1 MSFTLSKNFLVIVTA
16 LASMAVAAP
25 ADLFDL
31 APYYP
36 ASQYALDGSYI
47 VRLKDGCSL
56 QDHLNFVPGLLDLII
71 LKLPFNLGYSAG
83 LLDVTLNLVRQDKC
97 VQYVEQNSGGEWLDL
112 EAQADTEAYNS
123 SSILESRDA
132 DAGVGYA
139 LKYLS
144 SNVKNPADDSY
155 FYLAN
160 SGAGVDLYIMDSG
173 INGKAP
179 EFEGRVT
186 DLINRSDDPSFNDKR
201 NHGTGVAGC
210 AGSRTYGAAK
220 KPNLLNVK
228 IKTTA
233 DVVIAALGDV
243 VNRHNS
249 QKSVS
254 GFKGSIINMSFRT
267 GASQTA
273 SEALKQAFD
282 AGIAMVAAAG
292 NDGEDASGTFPC
304 NSGYTTCIGSS
315 GSDYR
320 LAASSNRGQ
329 AVDFV
334 ASGDNVYTVANA
346 GNAPIRQS
354 GTSFAAPYAA
364 GVLAVFYGYQGP
376 NLSPSDAADLLFYN
390 ADADYIENMPA
401 DQANFMINSG
411 FRKATGGQP
420 YRMGL

>member
-1 MSFTLSKNFLVIVTA
+1 M
-16 LASMAVAAP
+16 
-25 ADLFDL
+25 
-31 APYYP
+31 
-36 ASQYALDGSYI
+36 
-47 VRLKDGCSL
+47 
-56 QDHLNFVPGLLDLII
+56 
-71 LKLPFNLGYSAG
+71 
-83 LLDVTLNLVRQDKC
+83 RQDKC
-97 VQYVEQNSGGEWLDL
+97 VQYVEQNSGGEWFDL
-112 EAQADTEAYNS
+112 EDQADTEAYNLTS
-123 SSILESRDA
+123 VLESRDV
-132 DAGVGYA
+132 DASVGYG

-155 FYLAN
+155 HYLAN

-173 INGKAP
+173 INGAAP

-186 DLINRSDDPSFNDKR
+186 DLINRSDDPGFNDAR
-201 NHGTGVAGC
+201 DHGTGVAGC

-228 IKTTA
+228 IKTTT
-233 DVVIAALGDV
+233 DVFIAALGDV

-254 GFKGSIINMSFRT
+254 GFKGSVINMSFGT

-273 SEALKQAFD
+273 SEALKQAFN

-292 NDGEDASGTFPC
+292 NSGKDASGVFPC

-315 GSDYR
+315 GSNYR

-334 ASGDNVYTVANA
+334 ASGDGVFSVSNA
-346 GNAPIRQS
+346 GNAPVRKY

-376 NLSPSDAADLLFYN
+376 NLSPSDAAELLFYN
-390 ADADYIENMPA
+390 ADGDYIEDMPA

-411 FRKATGGQP
+411 FQKATGGQP
-420 YRMGL
+420 YRMGF

>member
-1 MSFTLSKNFLVIVTA
+1 MSFSLSKNFLAVVAA
-16 LASMAVAAP
+16 LAGTAMAAQAS
-25 ADLFDL
+25 LLDL

-36 ASQYALDGSYI
+36 ASQYAIDGSYI

-56 QDHLNFVPGLLDLII
+56 QDHLNLVPGLLDLTI
-71 LKLPFNLGYSAG
+71 LELPFNLGYSAG
-83 LLDVTLNLVRQDKC
+83 LLDVTLDLVRQDKC
-97 VQYVEQNSGGEWLDL
+97 VQYVEQNSGGEWLGL
-112 EAQADTEAYNS
+112 EDQADVEAYNS
-123 SSILESRDA
+123 TSILEPRDV

-144 SNVKNPADDSY
+144 SNMKNPADDSY
-155 FYLAN
+155 HYLAN

-173 INGKAP
+173 INGAVP

-186 DLINRSDDPSFNDKR
+186 DFINRSDDPGFNDR
-201 NHGTGVAGC
+201 QDHGTSVASC
-210 AGSRTYGAAK
+210 AGSRTYGSAK
-220 KPNLLNVK
+220 KPNLLNAK
-228 IKTTA
+228 IRTKTNRL
-233 DVVIAALGDV
+233 IAALGDIV
-243 VNRHNS
+243 QRHNS

-254 GFKGSIINMSFRT
+254 GFKGSVINMSFRT

-273 SEALKQAFD
+273 SEALKQAFG

-292 NDGEDASGTFPC
+292 NSKEDAAGTFPC
-304 NSGYTTCIGSS
+304 NSGYTTCIGAS
-315 GSDYR
+315 GSDYK
-320 LAASSNRGQ
+320 LADFSNFGQ

-334 ASGDNVYTVANA
+334 ASGVQVNTVAAA
-346 GNAPIRQS
+346 GNAPVKRS

-364 GVLAVFYGYQGP
+364 GVLTVFYGYQGP

-390 ADADYIENMPA
+390 SDGGYIENIPA

-411 FRKATGGQP
+411 FQKATGGQP